1 MPSLDTKDAVPMTHR
16 RRPIFQCK
24 TDRFLHYIYLA
35 LFKSPKM
42 NEELFEQL
50 KFVDNPLIES
60 IINDLLQQ
68 QYSIVNDFFS
78 SGEVEVLRNSLLA
91 KYEADKF
98 KKSAIGNRVN
108 EEIDKTIR
116 GDFILWMDEKN
127 ANEAELLFFNK
138 IKELV
143 DYLNQTCFLGI
154 LHKEFHYAVYPKGT
168 FYKRHLDTFQN
179 DDRRKL
185 SIVCYLNEEDW
196 LPENGGEL
204 TLYTEKEA
212 LDILPLPGRVVIF
225 ESQILEH
232 EVKVVKASERM
243 SITGWLKTR

>member
-1 MPSLDTKDAVPMTHR
+1 MM
-16 RRPIFQCK
+16 
-24 TDRFLHYIYLA
+24 
-35 LFKSPKM
+35 
-42 NEELFEQL
+42 EELFEQL
-50 KFVDNPLIES
+50 EFVENPLFET
-60 IINDLLQQ
+60 IIDDLLQQ
-68 QYSIVNDFFS
+68 QFSIVNDFFS
-78 SGEVEVLRNSLLA
+78 LEEVLVLRNSLLA

-98 KKSAIGNRVN
+98 KKSAMGNRVN

-116 GDFILWMDEKN
+116 GDFILWMDEN
-127 ANEAELLFFNK
+127 NINEAESIFFQK
-138 IKELV
+138 INELV
-143 DYLNQTCFLGI
+143 DYLNKTCFLGI

-185 SIVCYLNEEDW
+185 SIVCYLNEANW
-196 LPENGGEL
+196 LSEYGGEL
-204 TLYTEKEA
+204 TIYNEKEE
-212 LDILPLPGRVVIF
+212 LDILPIPGRLVIF